1 MDIGDKSSYHEQ
13 ISRDVMLKAIKASV
27 ERDRRDY
34 CIECGDKIPEQ
45 RVSCWCVKCKSE
57 LEKKR

>member
-1 MDIGDKSSYHEQ
+1 MDIIDNAQLHEHQ
-13 ISRDVMLKAIKASV
+13 AINIAV
-27 ERDRRDY
+27 RLQQAAIERDRRDY

-57 LEKKR
+57 IEKMR